1 MTARNISEHNIKWIC
16 PSHLISVG
24 PIGAFLTL
32 KCQMSNVKLL
42 KTVNNHTSSWL
53 FTTTLQVVGL
63 VRNTNAQEQERE
75 KALRCAPPRARPSAT
90 SSPSCWENS
99 ASQVRVAG
107 GACANENEKC
117 E

>member
-63 VRNTNAQEQERE
+63 VEEHERPGTRTR
-75 KALRCAPPRARPSAT
+75 KGPALRPAPRAP
-90 SSPSCWENS
+90 
-99 ASQVRVAG
+99 VRHVLPLLLG
-107 GACANENEKC
+107 ELRQSGPRCGRGLC